1 MSPDELKKIHVVA
14 GLICEKDRVL
24 VCQRSASGP
33 FPLKWEFP
41 GGKVEPAEEPYA
53 ALCRE
58 LKEELDI
65 SVSAADQMCSYN
77 HVYPGILEVE
87 LRFYDVK
94 AFAGEIANLAF
105 EKIMWAKFGELS
117 NLDFL
122 EGDLAFVAKL
132 EKGLI
137 YPR

>member
-1 MSPDELKKIHVVA
+1 MSRSELKKIHVVA

-65 SVSAADQMCSYN
+65 TVSAADQMCSYN
-77 HVYPGILEVE
+77 HIYPAVLEVE
-87 LRFYDVK
+87 LRFYEVK
-94 AFAGEIANLAF
+94 TFAGEIANLAF
-105 EKIMWAKFGELS
+105 EKIMWAKFSELS
-117 NLDFL
+117 SLDFL
-122 EGDLAFVAKL
+122 EGDLALVTKL
-132 EKGLI
+132 ENGLI

>member
-1 MSPDELKKIHVVA
+1 MARPDLKKIHVVA
-14 GLICEKDRVL
+14 GLICENDRVL
-24 VCQRSASGP
+24 VCQRRADGP

-41 GGKVEPAEEPYA
+41 GGKVEQLEEPYA

-65 SVSAADQMCSYN
+65 RVSAADQICSYN
-77 HVYPGILEVE
+77 HVYPDVLEVE
-87 LRFYDVK
+87 LRFYDVQ
-94 AFAGEIANLAF
+94 AFTGEIKNLAF
-105 EKIMWAKFGELS
+105 EKILWAKFAELS

-122 EGDLAFVAKL
+122 EGDLALVTKL
-132 EKGLI
+132 ANGLV